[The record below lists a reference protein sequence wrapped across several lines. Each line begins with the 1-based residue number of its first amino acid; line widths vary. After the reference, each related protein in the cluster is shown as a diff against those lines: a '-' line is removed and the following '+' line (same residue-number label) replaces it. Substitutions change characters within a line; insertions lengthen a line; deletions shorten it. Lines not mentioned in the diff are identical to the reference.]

1 MNEPTQTQIV
11 LESESVNLEVMRR
24 ADLPVIWDD
33 YRNQLEKLKQ
43 TALTLKV
50 TSVEQKLEMKL
61 ARETRLAI
69 RQLRIEVEKRRKEL
83 GEDLLR
89 QTQKINGAAKEL
101 KDAMEEL
108 EEQMREQEEF
118 AERAEAARI
127 AKLTEERIQKLQEV
141 GATIPVS
148 VGTIP
153 QDQFDRLISDAIL
166 LNKAKEEAE
175 RKVEE
180 ERIAKEK
187 VDAEERER
195 IQAENAR
202 LKAEVE
208 AKEKQRQA
216 ERAAAEEQAA
226 KERAAAAAKLE
237 QERKERAAV
246 QAKLAE
252 EQRKAEA
259 EAAKLKAEAAER
271 ERIIQLRAIEAQR
284 IADEATRAQ
293 AAKVAALQKAEAERL
308 AEVAKQKAVA
318 KKAAEAA
325 AKAPDKKKLTAF
337 AGEIRAMQLPSIT
350 DAATASK
357 LSETRERF
365 AAFCEQLAATL

>member
-1 MNEPTQTQIV
+1 MNEPTSTQIV

-101 KDAMEEL
+101 KDAMEAL

-127 AKLTEERIQKLQEV
+127 AKLTEDRIQKLQEV

-153 QDQFDRLISDAIL
+153 QAQFDRLISDAIL

-175 RKVEE
+175 RKAEE
-180 ERIAKEK
+180 ERAAKEK
-187 VDAEERER
+187 ADAEDRER
-195 IQAENAR
+195 IRAENER
-202 LKAEVE
+202 LKAEQAAAEIERAKERAEADAKLKAEREAAAAEREAAE
-208 AKEKQRQA
+208 AKERI
-216 ERAAAEEQAA
+216 ERE
-226 KERAAAAAKLE
+226 KERAAAAEKLE
-237 QERKERAAV
+237 QERKERAAAE
-246 QAKLAE
+246 AKAAKERAE
-252 EQRKAEA
+252 VEALRKAEQDRLDKIA
-259 EAAKLKAEAAER
+259 KEEAA
-271 ERIIQLRAIEAQR
+271 
-284 IADEATRAQ
+284 
-293 AAKVAALQKAEAERL
+293 
-308 AEVAKQKAVA
+308 A
-318 KKAAEAA
+318 KKAADAA